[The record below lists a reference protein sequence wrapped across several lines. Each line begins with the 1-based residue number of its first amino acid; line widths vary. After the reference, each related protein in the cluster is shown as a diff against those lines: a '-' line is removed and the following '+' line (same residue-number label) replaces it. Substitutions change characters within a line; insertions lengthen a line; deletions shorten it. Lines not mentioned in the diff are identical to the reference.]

1 MPPSGI
7 QPFPNLPVF
16 RFHYPNLTPCPHRAG
31 VPTANRNQ
39 GKGQEDQGDD
49 RIANPHFPSQCLAP
63 EPTSPIHCST
73 FSHADQEPRLG
84 VLFNSIGPASHRPH
98 PQWLLAVRLLVIT
111 SSTAQNFEINAR
123 YGPMRRVTM
132 TTFLLLVTWLAY
144 GQPPSDYQVPFSS
157 NEACEAARLQLI
169 KDAERIGQ
177 AMIERATAQDRQI
190 GGNNKTALL
199 MAAISNAPYVSAVC
213 VQTSAS

>member
-1 MPPSGI
+1 MARAKRIKAMIVLLIRISHSKTLPPEATWGRCTTGRDSRRQFI
-7 QPFPNLPVF
+7 VQPARMRAKSQGLESSSTQSACKSP
-16 RFHYPNLTPCPHRAG
+16 TP
-31 VPTANRNQ
+31 
-39 GKGQEDQGDD
+39 
-49 RIANPHFPSQCLAP
+49 
-63 EPTSPIHCST
+63 ST
-73 FSHADQEPRLG
+73 WP
-84 VLFNSIGPASHRPH
+84 
-98 PQWLLAVRLLVIT
+98 LAVRLLVIT
-111 SSTAQNFEINAR
+111 SSTAQNFETNAR
-123 YGPMRRVTM
+123 QGPMRRLPM
-132 TTFLLLVTWLAY
+132 MTFLLLVTWLAY
-144 GQPPSDYQVPFSS
+144 GQSPSDYQVPFSS